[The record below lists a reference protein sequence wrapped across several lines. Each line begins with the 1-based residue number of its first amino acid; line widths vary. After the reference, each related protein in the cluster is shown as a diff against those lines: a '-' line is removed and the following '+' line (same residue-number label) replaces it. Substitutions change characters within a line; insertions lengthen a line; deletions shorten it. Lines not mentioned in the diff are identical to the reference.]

1 MMMIKLPVIP
11 PLVMSWL
18 YLYQLCSYFAF
29 ITPFNQ
35 DLILTTY
42 VEINSDPF
50 STLTSMEVGLGGCGS
65 LWNVWLL
72 IINIMFVILSVVIK
86 DGYRLIAS

>member
-1 MMMIKLPVIP
+1 M
-11 PLVMSWL
+11 
-18 YLYQLCSYFAF
+18 
-29 ITPFNQ
+29 
-35 DLILTTY
+35 
-42 VEINSDPF
+42 EINSDPF

-72 IINIMFVILSVVIK
+72 IINILFVILSVVIK